1 MSLDLI
7 CLREKGRVVEV
18 VGSMEDDGG
27 DEDGVDGQVLN
38 AEPVQLRHV
47 SAYRWAEKDY

>member
-1 MSLDLI
+1 M
-7 CLREKGRVVEV
+7 VEV

-27 DEDGVDGQVLN
+27 DEDGVYGQVLH

-47 SAYRWAEKDY
+47 AAYRWAEKIVCTFSKRLKIS